1 MTHKAKGVRARTH
14 ECVTPRTATLPSA
27 HVRTKAGKKHCW
39 LKVESGASGRRRRRR
54 GTEVRREIL
63 RLPDG
68 LARVIRNCKAHVSV
82 AGNKFPS
89 EELRENHLAS
99 AKVIRPALITFEV
112 NHTRNDRRERLPAAA
127 GALRAVHRTAGII
140 FHRAGAVAGFAG
152 RGAIQSCPAHAT
164 AREIHALADAGH
176 DQYDHQKQRFE
187 GTGGQIWVSVTDGGG
202 SFRQVPTV

>member
-1 MTHKAKGVRARTH
+1 MRDVAHGNIAFGACTH
-14 ECVTPRTATLPSA
+14 EGPEETDVLRKWS
-27 HVRTKAGKKHCW
+27 
-39 LKVESGASGRRRRRR
+39 SGASGRRRRRR

-99 AKVIRPALITFEV
+99 AKVIRPALITFEIG
-112 NHTRNDRRERLPAAA
+112 HTRNDRRERFPAAA

-140 FHRAGAVAGFAG
+140 FHRAGAVAG
-152 RGAIQSCPAHAT
+152 RGAIQSCPTHTT
-164 AREIHALADAGH
+164 AREIHALADAGN

-202 SFRQVPTV
+202 SFWQVPTV